1 MKKEIINFFNKIT
14 LAKTQTN
21 NVQKRFLPYDSKAVS
36 RTRQDIQSWNTALRM
51 AQSEDPKN
59 YKLQMLFD
67 EISNDA
73 LLTSQ
78 IQNRKQQLFTSSF
91 SLKKPNGEADEEQ
104 TTKLKNSPV
113 FRQLTMA
120 ILDSLYY
127 GYSLVELTLTPSPS
141 GRAGVGNEL
150 VPVITT
156 LPRTN
161 VVPQKGLFYKDYTQD
176 KTTAYREMPEFG
188 TWILEFYNNDGAMG
202 LNPLLNKA
210 VSHVLFK
217 RFAQSCWSELCEI
230 YGIPPRVL
238 KTNTQDGT
246 MLRRGE
252 QMMRDMGSAAWF
264 IIDSTENFE
273 WAKGVSTN
281 GDVYNNLIGL
291 CNNEISMLISGA
303 VIGQDTKNGSKGKEQ
318 SSQDMLWQLVQ
329 SDMEQVEQYWN
340 DTIIPALIN
349 IGFLTGE
356 LNFEFDPQEDTQQL
370 YERAI
375 GFLGTGSYSIAPDYI
390 LKKFGVEVVEK
401 SPLAPKGGTLNFDDD
416 FFV

>member
-1 MKKEIINFFNKIT
+1 MRNNQKKA
-14 LAKTQTN
+14 LAIQPKKADTT
-21 NVQKRFLPYDSKAVS
+21 KRFLPYDSKAVS
-36 RTRQDIQSWNTALRM
+36 RTRQDIQSWNMALRM

-91 SLKKPNGEADEEQ
+91 SLKKPNGEVDEEQ

-127 GYSLVELTLTPSPS
+127 GYSLVELRLETNTK
-141 GRAGVGNEL
+141 GEL
-150 VPVITT
+150 VPVVTT

-176 KTTAYREMPEFG
+176 KTTMYREMPEFG
-188 TWILEFYNNDGAMG
+188 TWILEFNSNELG
-202 LNPLLNKA
+202 LLNKA

-273 WAKGVSTN
+273 WAQGVSTN
-281 GDVYNNLIGL
+281 GDVYNNLIRL
-291 CNNEISMLISGA
+291 CNNEISMLVSGA
-303 VIGQDTKNGSKGKEQ
+303 VIGQDTKNGNRSKEQ

-340 DTIIPALIN
+340 DTIIPGLIR
-349 IGFLTGE
+349 IGFLKGE
-356 LNFEFDPQEDTQQL
+356 LNYEFDPQEDTQQL

-375 GFLGTGSYSIAPDYI
+375 GFLGTGNYDIKPDYI
-390 LKKFGVEVVEK
+390 LKKFGLEVVEK
-401 SPLAPKGGTLNFDDD
+401 TQPTPGTQKLDLDGD
-416 FFV
+416 FFA

>member
-1 MKKEIINFFNKIT
+1 MGNKLKNMKSRKPNKIT
-14 LAKTQTN
+14 LAKTPPSEAGGL
-21 NVQKRFLPYDSKAVS
+21 KRFLPYDSKAVS
-36 RTRQDIQSWNTALRM
+36 RTRQDIQSWNMALRM
-51 AQSEDPKN
+51 AQSEDAKN
-59 YKLQMLFD
+59 YKLQLLFD

-91 SLKKPNGEADEEQ
+91 SLKKPNGDVDQEQ
-104 TTKLKNSPV
+104 TTKLKNSPI

-127 GYSLVELTLTPSPS
+127 GYSLIELRLEANTK
-141 GRAGVGNEL
+141 GEL
-150 VPVITT
+150 MPVVTT

-188 TWILEFYNNDGAMG
+188 TWILEFNSNEMG
-202 LNPLLNKA
+202 LLNKA

-273 WAKGVSTN
+273 WAKGVETN

-329 SDMEQVEQYWN
+329 SDMEQAEQYWN

-356 LNFEFDPQEDTQQL
+356 LNYEFDPQEDTQQL

-375 GFLGTGSYSIAPDYI
+375 GFLGTGSYAIKPDYI
-390 LKKFGVEVVEK
+390 LKKFGLEVTEK
-401 SPLAPKGGTLNFDDD
+401 SPLTPKGGTLNFDED

>member
-1 MKKEIINFFNKIT
+1 MRNNQKKN
-14 LAKTQTN
+14 LAIQPKKADTA
-21 NVQKRFLPYDSKAVS
+21 KRFLPYDSKAVS

-51 AQSEDPKN
+51 AQSEDAKN
-59 YKLQMLFD
+59 YKLQLLFD

-91 SLKKPNGEADEEQ
+91 SLKKPNGEVDEEQ
-104 TTKLKNSPV
+104 TTKLKNSPI

-127 GYSLVELTLTPSPS
+127 GYSLVELRLEANTK
-141 GRAGVGNEL
+141 GEL
-150 VPVITT
+150 VPVVTT

-188 TWILEFYNNDGAMG
+188 TWILEFNSNELG
-202 LNPLLNKA
+202 LLNKA

-273 WAKGVSTN
+273 WAKGVATN

-329 SDMEQVEQYWN
+329 SDMEQAEQYWN
-340 DTIIPALIN
+340 DTIIPGLIN
-349 IGFLTGE
+349 VGFLTGE
-356 LNFEFDPQEDTQQL
+356 LNYEFDPQEDTQQL

-375 GFLGTGSYSIAPDYI
+375 GFLGTGSYSITPDYI
-390 LKKFGVEVVEK
+390 LKKFGLEVVEK
-401 SPLAPKGGTLNFDDD
+401 TQPTPGTQKLDLDGD
-416 FFV
+416 FFA

>member
-1 MKKEIINFFNKIT
+1 MRNNQKKS
-14 LAKTQTN
+14 LAIQSKKADTT
-21 NVQKRFLPYDSKAVS
+21 KRFLPYDSKAVS

-51 AQSEDPKN
+51 AQSEDAKN
-59 YKLQMLFD
+59 YKLQLLFD

-91 SLKKPNGEADEEQ
+91 SLKKPNGEVDEEQ
-104 TTKLKNSPV
+104 TTKLKNSPI

-127 GYSLVELTLTPSPS
+127 GYSLVELRLEANTK
-141 GRAGVGNEL
+141 GEL
-150 VPVITT
+150 MPVVTT

-176 KTTAYREMPEFG
+176 KTTLYREMPEFG
-188 TWILEFYNNDGAMG
+188 TWILEFNSNELG
-202 LNPLLNKA
+202 LLNKA

-273 WAKGVSTN
+273 WAKGVATN

-303 VIGQDTKNGSKGKEQ
+303 VIGQDTKNGSNGKEQ

-329 SDMEQVEQYWN
+329 SDMEQAEQYWN
-340 DTIIPALIN
+340 NTIIPALVN
-349 IGFLTGE
+349 IGFITGE
-356 LNFEFDPQEDTQQL
+356 LNYEFDPQEDTQQL

-375 GFLGTGSYSIAPDYI
+375 GFLRTGSYSITPDYI
-390 LKKFGVEVVEK
+390 LKKFGLEVVEK
-401 SPLAPKGGTLNFDDD
+401 TQPTPGTQKLDLDGD
-416 FFV
+416 FFA

>member
-1 MKKEIINFFNKIT
+1 MRNNQKKN
-14 LAKTQTN
+14 LAIQSKKADTT
-21 NVQKRFLPYDSKAVS
+21 KRFLPYDSKAVS

-51 AQSEDPKN
+51 AQSEDAKN
-59 YKLQMLFD
+59 YKLQLLFD

-91 SLKKPNGEADEEQ
+91 SLKKPNGEVDEEQ
-104 TTKLKNSPV
+104 TTKLKNSPI

-127 GYSLVELTLTPSPS
+127 GYSLVELRLEANTK
-141 GRAGVGNEL
+141 GEL
-150 VPVITT
+150 VPVVTT

-188 TWILEFYNNDGAMG
+188 TWILEFNSNELG
-202 LNPLLNKA
+202 LLNKA

-273 WAKGVSTN
+273 WAKGVATN

-329 SDMEQVEQYWN
+329 SDMEQAEQYWN
-340 DTIIPALIN
+340 DTIIPGLIN

-356 LNFEFDPQEDTQQL
+356 LNYEFDPQEDTQQL

-375 GFLGTGSYSIAPDYI
+375 GFLGTGNYAITPDYI
-390 LKKFGVEVVEK
+390 LKKFGLEVVEK
-401 SPLAPKGGTLNFDDD
+401 TQPTPGTQKLDLDGD
-416 FFV
+416 FFA

>member
-1 MKKEIINFFNKIT
+1 MRNNQKKN
-14 LAKTQTN
+14 LAIQSKKADTT
-21 NVQKRFLPYDSKAVS
+21 KRFLPYDSKAVS

-51 AQSEDPKN
+51 AQSEDAKN
-59 YKLQMLFD
+59 YKLQLLFD

-91 SLKKPNGEADEEQ
+91 SLKKPNGEVDEEQ
-104 TTKLKNSPV
+104 TTKLKNSPI

-127 GYSLVELTLTPSPS
+127 GYSLVELRLEANTK
-141 GRAGVGNEL
+141 GEL
-150 VPVITT
+150 VPVVTT

-188 TWILEFYNNDGAMG
+188 TWILEFNSNELG
-202 LNPLLNKA
+202 LLNKA

-273 WAKGVSTN
+273 WAKGVATN

-329 SDMEQVEQYWN
+329 SDMEQAEQYWN
-340 DTIIPALIN
+340 DTIIPGLIN

-356 LNFEFDPQEDTQQL
+356 LNYEFDPQEDTQQL

-375 GFLGTGSYSIAPDYI
+375 GFLGTGNYAITPDYI
-390 LKKFGVEVVEK
+390 LKKFGLEVVEK
-401 SPLAPKGGTLNFDDD
+401 TQPTPSTQKLNLDGD

>member
-1 MKKEIINFFNKIT
+1 MQTKKADPT
-14 LAKTQTN
+14 
-21 NVQKRFLPYDSKAVS
+21 KRFLPYDSKAVS
-36 RTRQDIQSWNTALRM
+36 RTRQDILSWNTALRM

-59 YKLQMLFD
+59 YKLQLLFD

-91 SLKKPNGEADEEQ
+91 SLKKPNGEVDEVQ

-113 FRQLTMA
+113 FRHLTMA

-127 GYSLVELTLTPSPS
+127 GYSLVELRLEANTK
-141 GRAGVGNEL
+141 GEL
-150 VPVITT
+150 MPLVTT

-161 VVPQKGLFYKDYTQD
+161 VVPKKGLFYQDYTQD
-176 KTTAYREMPEFG
+176 KTTSYREMPEFG
-188 TWILEFYNNDGAMG
+188 TWILEFNSNELG
-202 LNPLLNKA
+202 LLNKA

-273 WAKGVSTN
+273 WAKGVATN

-291 CNNEISMLISGA
+291 CNNEISMLVSGA
-303 VIGQDTKNGSKGKEQ
+303 VIGQDTKNGSNGKEQ

-329 SDMEQVEQYWN
+329 SDMEQAEQYWN
-340 DTIIPALIN
+340 DTIIPGLIN
-349 IGFLTGE
+349 IGFLTGDI
-356 LNFEFDPQEDTQQL
+356 NFEFDPQEDTQQL
-370 YERAI
+370 YERTI
-375 GFLGTGSYSIAPDYI
+375 GFVNTGNYTVPVDFII
-390 LKKFGVEVVEK
+390 KKFGVEVVERLPNPSNTGANQK
-401 SPLAPKGGTLNFDDD
+401 LDLNGFFD
-416 FFV
+416 

>member
-1 MKKEIINFFNKIT
+1 
-14 LAKTQTN
+14 
-21 NVQKRFLPYDSKAVS
+21 
-36 RTRQDIQSWNTALRM
+36 M
-51 AQSEDPKN
+51 AQSEDAKN
-59 YKLQMLFD
+59 YKLQLLFD

-91 SLKKPNGEADEEQ
+91 SLKKPNGEVDEEQ
-104 TTKLKNSPV
+104 TTKLKNSPI

-127 GYSLVELTLTPSPS
+127 GYSLVELRLEANTK
-141 GRAGVGNEL
+141 GEL
-150 VPVITT
+150 VPVVTT

-188 TWILEFYNNDGAMG
+188 TWILEFNSNELG
-202 LNPLLNKA
+202 LLNKA

-273 WAKGVSTN
+273 WAKGVATN

-329 SDMEQVEQYWN
+329 SDMEQAEQYWN
-340 DTIIPALIN
+340 DTIIPGLIN

-356 LNFEFDPQEDTQQL
+356 LNYEFDPQEDTQQL

-375 GFLGTGSYSIAPDYI
+375 GFLGTGNYAITPDYI
-390 LKKFGVEVVEK
+390 LKKFGLEVVEK
-401 SPLAPKGGTLNFDDD
+401 TQPTPSTQKLNLDGD

>member
-1 MKKEIINFFNKIT
+1 
-14 LAKTQTN
+14 
-21 NVQKRFLPYDSKAVS
+21 AVS

-51 AQSEDPKN
+51 AQSEDAKN
-59 YKLQMLFD
+59 YKLQLLFD

-91 SLKKPNGEADEEQ
+91 SLKKPNGEVDEEQ
-104 TTKLKNSPV
+104 TTKLKNSPI

-127 GYSLVELTLTPSPS
+127 GYSLVELRLEANTK
-141 GRAGVGNEL
+141 GEL
-150 VPVITT
+150 VPVVTT

-188 TWILEFYNNDGAMG
+188 TWILEFNSNELG
-202 LNPLLNKA
+202 LLNKA

-273 WAKGVSTN
+273 WAKGVATN

-329 SDMEQVEQYWN
+329 SDMEQAEQYWN
-340 DTIIPALIN
+340 DTIIPGLIN

-356 LNFEFDPQEDTQQL
+356 LNYEFDPQEDTQQL

-375 GFLGTGSYSIAPDYI
+375 GFLGTGNYAITPDYI
-390 LKKFGVEVVEK
+390 LKKFGLEVVEK
-401 SPLAPKGGTLNFDDD
+401 TQPTPSTQKLNLDGD

>member
-1 MKKEIINFFNKIT
+1 MSKNQKKN
-14 LAKTQTN
+14 LAIQPKKADDS
-21 NVQKRFLPYDSKAVS
+21 KRFLPYDSKAVS

-51 AQSEDPKN
+51 AQAEDPKN
-59 YKLQMLFD
+59 YKLQLLFD

-73 LLTSQ
+73 LLSSQ

-91 SLKKPNGEADEEQ
+91 SIKKPNGEVDEEQ
-104 TTKLKNSPV
+104 TTKLKNNPI

-120 ILDSLYY
+120 ILDNLYY
-127 GYSLVELTLTPSPS
+127 GYSLVELRLEANTK
-141 GRAGVGNEL
+141 GEL
-150 VPVITT
+150 VPVVTT

-161 VVPQKGLFYKDYTQD
+161 VVPQKGLFFKDYTQD
-176 KTTAYREMPEFG
+176 KTTLYREMPEFG
-188 TWILEFYNNDGAMG
+188 TWVLEFNSNELG
-202 LNPLLNKA
+202 LLNKA

-273 WAKGVSTN
+273 WAKGVATN
-281 GDVYNNLIGL
+281 GDVYNNLIAL

-303 VIGQDTKNGSKGKEQ
+303 VIGQDTKNGSNSKEQ

-329 SDMEQVEQYWN
+329 SDMQQVSQYWN
-340 DTIIPALIN
+340 DTIIPGLIN
-349 IGFLTGE
+349 IGFLSGD

-375 GFLGTGSYSIAPDYI
+375 GFLGTGSYTIKPEYI
-390 LKKFGVEVVEK
+390 LKKFGLEVLEK
-401 SPLAPKGGTLNFDDD
+401 KQPTPGAQKLDLDGD
-416 FFV
+416 FFA

>member
-1 MKKEIINFFNKIT
+1 
-14 LAKTQTN
+14 
-21 NVQKRFLPYDSKAVS
+21 
-36 RTRQDIQSWNTALRM
+36 
-51 AQSEDPKN
+51 
-59 YKLQMLFD
+59 
-67 EISNDA
+67 
-73 LLTSQ
+73 
-78 IQNRKQQLFTSSF
+78 
-91 SLKKPNGEADEEQ
+91 EEQ
-104 TTKLKNSPV
+104 TTKLKNSPI

-120 ILDSLYY
+120 ILDNLYY
-127 GYSLVELTLTPSPS
+127 GYSLVELTLAPSPS
-141 GRAGVGNEL
+141 GKAGVGNEL
-150 VPVITT
+150 VPVVTT

-188 TWILEFYNNDGAMG
+188 TWILEFNSNELG
-202 LNPLLNKA
+202 LLNKA

-273 WAKGVSTN
+273 WAKGVATN
-281 GDVYNNLIGL
+281 GDVYNNLINL

-303 VIGQDTKNGSKGKEQ
+303 VIGQDTKNGSNGKEQ

-329 SDMEQVEQYWN
+329 SDMEQAEQYWN
-340 DTIIPALIN
+340 NTIIPALVN
-349 IGFLTGE
+349 IGFIKGE
-356 LNFEFDPQEDTQQL
+356 IYFEFDPQEDTQQL

-375 GFLGTGSYSIAPDYI
+375 GFLGTGNYAITPDYI
-390 LKKFGVEVVEK
+390 LKKFGLEVIEK
-401 SPLAPKGGTLNFDDD
+401 SPLTPKGGTLNFDED